1 MRALV
6 CEQFGPPSE
15 VAHVKAWPEPL
26 PPKDHEVTIDVA
38 FASVSHSSGLLI
50 EGKYQ
55 TTPPL
60 PFIPGTEAVGTV
72 VACGAQVKHVR
83 PGDRVMGLARWGC
96 FAERI
101 TIGAHTVYPV
111 LEGMAWLQALPL
123 PLSYGTAY
131 TALLWRA
138 KIEPG
143 ESLLVLGA
151 GSGTGL
157 ACVEIAAALGI
168 KVIAC
173 ASTPDKRELALSRG
187 ADHVVEPGDA
197 FVQQVKALT
206 NGRGVDV
213 IFDPIGG
220 ALMER
225 ALKATAQ
232 AARVLTIGFASG
244 QIPSLPM
251 NIVLVKNLSLL
262 GFFFGLYTGWTPE
275 DETQKHLPAMQ
286 KMMNTLQRWTL
297 AGRIQPGVTKT
308 YPLTGLTDALSDLH
322 HRQVTGKL
330 ALEILGDIKK

>member
-15 VAHVKAWPEPL
+15 VAHVKAWPEPDT
-26 PPKDHEVTIDVA
+26 PKDHEVTIDVA
-38 FASVSHSSGLLI
+38 YASVSHSSGLLI

-72 VACGAQVKHVR
+72 VACGTQVKHVK
-83 PGDRVMGLARWGC
+83 PGDRVMALSRWGC

-101 TIGAHTVYPV
+101 TIAAHTVYPM
-111 LEGMAWLQALPL
+111 LEGMDWLQALPL
-123 PLSYGTAY
+123 PNSYGTAY

-138 KIEPG
+138 KIEPC
-143 ESLLVLGA
+143 ETLLVLGA

-173 ASTPDKRELALSRG
+173 ASTLAKRELALTRG

-197 FVQQVKALT
+197 LAQQVKALT
-206 NGRGVDV
+206 GGRGVDV
-213 IFDPIGG
+213 VFDPIGG
-220 ALMER
+220 AVMER
-225 ALKATAQ
+225 AFRATAQ
-232 AARVLTIGFASG
+232 GARVLTIGFASG

-251 NIVLVKNLSLL
+251 NIALVKNLSLL

-275 DETQKHLPAMQ
+275 NETQKHLPAMQ

-297 AGRIQPGVTKT
+297 KGRIQPSVTKT
-308 YPLTGLTDALSDLH
+308 YPLTGLTDALADLH

>member
-6 CEQFGPPSE
+6 VEQFGRPVD
-15 VAHVKAWPEPL
+15 VAHVKTWPEPET
-26 PPKDHEVTIDVA
+26 PKDNEVTIDVA
-38 FASVSHSSGLLI
+38 YASVSHSSGLLI

-72 VACGAQVKHVR
+72 IACGAQVKHVR
-83 PGDRVMGLARWGC
+83 PGDRVMALSRWGC

-101 TIGAHTVYPV
+101 TISAHTVYPI
-111 LEGMAWLQALPL
+111 LDGMNWLKALPL
-123 PLSYGTAY
+123 PNSYGTAY

-173 ASTPDKRELALSRG
+173 ASTPAKRELALSRG

-197 FVQQVKALT
+197 LVQQVKTLT

-213 IFDPIGG
+213 VFDPIGG
-220 ALMER
+220 DVMER
-225 ALKATAQ
+225 ALRATAQ
-232 AARVLTIGFASG
+232 GARVLTIGFASG
-244 QIPSLPM
+244 KIPSLPM

-262 GFFFGLYTGWTPE
+262 GFFFGLYTGWTHE
-275 DETQKHLPAMQ
+275 DETQKHLSAMQ
-286 KMMNTLQRWTL
+286 KMMNTLQLWAL
-297 AGRIQPGVTKT
+297 SGRIQPGVTQT
-308 YPLTGLTDALSDLH
+308 YPLTGLTDALADLH

>member
-6 CEQFGPPSE
+6 VEQFGRPVD
-15 VAHVKAWPEPL
+15 VAHVKTWPEPET
-26 PPKDHEVTIDVA
+26 PKDNEVTIDVA
-38 FASVSHSSGLLI
+38 YASVSHSSGLLI

-72 VACGAQVKHVR
+72 IACGAQVKHVR
-83 PGDRVMGLARWGC
+83 PGDRVMALSRWGC

-101 TIGAHTVYPV
+101 TISAHTVYPI
-111 LEGMAWLQALPL
+111 LDGMNWLQALPL
-123 PLSYGTAY
+123 PNSYGTAY

-173 ASTPDKRELALSRG
+173 ASTPAKRELALSRG

-197 FVQQVKALT
+197 LVQQVKTLT

-213 IFDPIGG
+213 VFDPIGG
-220 ALMER
+220 DVMER
-225 ALKATAQ
+225 ALRATAQ
-232 AARVLTIGFASG
+232 GARVLTIGFASG
-244 QIPSLPM
+244 KIPSLPM

-262 GFFFGLYTGWTPE
+262 GFFFGLYTGWTHE
-275 DETQKHLPAMQ
+275 DETQKHLSAMQ
-286 KMMNTLQRWTL
+286 KMMNTLQLWAL
-297 AGRIQPGVTKT
+297 SGRIQPGVTQT
-308 YPLTGLTDALSDLH
+308 YPLTGLTDALADLH

>member
-6 CEQFGPPSE
+6 VEQFGRPVD
-15 VAHVKAWPEPL
+15 VAHVKTWPEPEA
-26 PPKDHEVTIDVA
+26 PKDNEVTVDVA
-38 FASVSHSSGLLI
+38 YASVSHSSGLLI

-72 VACGAQVKHVR
+72 IVCGAQVKHVR
-83 PGDRVMGLARWGC
+83 AGDRVMALSRWGC

-101 TIGAHTVYPV
+101 TISAHTVYPI
-111 LEGMAWLQALPL
+111 LDGMNWLQALPL
-123 PLSYGTAY
+123 PNSYGTAY

-173 ASTPDKRELALSRG
+173 ASTAAKRELALSRG

-197 FVQQVKALT
+197 LVQQVKTLT

-213 IFDPIGG
+213 VFDPIGG
-220 ALMER
+220 DVMER
-225 ALKATAQ
+225 SLRATAQ
-232 AARVLTIGFASG
+232 GARVLTIGFASG
-244 QIPSLPM
+244 KIPSLPM

-262 GFFFGLYTGWTPE
+262 GFFFGLYTGWTHE

-286 KMMNTLQRWTL
+286 KMMNTLQRWAL
-297 AGRIQPGVTKT
+297 SGRIQPGVTQT
-308 YPLTGLTDALSDLH
+308 YPLTGLTDALADLH

-330 ALEILGDIKK
+330 ALEILGDVKK